1 MFLNDSKEL
10 YNTYTYNRIWKDRS
24 ICQIVNGIYNFRLRI
39 RFLFEK
45 QKLFF
50 ELVPTPTCIWNWKI
64 ISVEKKWHIKT
75 YVSNYVY
82 SFILSS
88 NVVILPRKQ
97 SYSLISVRNIGRIDI
112 IYFFMKLKINDEN
125 IPINFNIILK
135 INPKYYGYILI
146 WEVNVKDTTCHKK
159 CNLIFL
165 QNSIDLKCLESD
177 KNIRGGFCF

>member
-10 YNTYTYNRIWKDRS
+10 YNTYTFNRIWKDRS

-45 QKLFF
+45 KTVLRTSANTHLYLKL
-50 ELVPTPTCIWNWKI
+50 ENYKRR
-64 ISVEKKWHIKT
+64 KKWHIKT

-97 SYSLISVRNIGRIDI
+97 SYSLISIRNIRRIDI
-112 IYFFMKLKINDEN
+112 IFFFIKLKINDEN

>member
-1 MFLNDSKEL
+1 MKKKTVLRTSANTHL
-10 YNTYTYNRIWKDRS
+10 Y
-24 ICQIVNGIYNFRLRI
+24 L
-39 RFLFEK
+39 
-45 QKLFF
+45 KL
-50 ELVPTPTCIWNWKI
+50 ENYKRR
-64 ISVEKKWHIKT
+64 KKWHIKT

-97 SYSLISVRNIGRIDI
+97 SYSLISIRNIRRIDI
-112 IYFFMKLKINDEN
+112 IFFFIKLKINDEN

>member
-10 YNTYTYNRIWKDRS
+10 YNTYTFNRIWKDRS

-45 QKLFF
+45 KIVLRTSANTHLYLKL
-50 ELVPTPTCIWNWKI
+50 ENYKRR
-64 ISVEKKWHIKT
+64 KKWHIKT

-146 WEVNVKDTTCHKK
+146 WEVKVKHTTWHKK
-159 CNLIFL
+159 CTLIFL
-165 QNSIDLKCLESD
+165 QNSIDLKCLKSD